1 MFSRP
6 QILEQ
11 YESVLRQVNEL
22 SEHLS
27 DPLSSSRSTNHRNPF
42 AHTFIHA
49 SRPPLSHPPPPITP
63 DQPPLAPEYNP
74 HKTLLKTY
82 AHPEY
87 EEQKTELLNSF
98 GKDAERTAF
107 RPATG
112 RKEWWSY
119 TADEIDLLEGDDQE
133 ALYNGLREVLRGR
146 KRKLRQAK
154 TVLGDLKEGFDWGMR
169 LGEEEVEE
177 VEEEEEDE
185 EMEEYT

>member
-1 MFSRP
+1 M
-6 QILEQ
+6 
-11 YESVLRQVNEL
+11 
-22 SEHLS
+22 
-27 DPLSSSRSTNHRNPF
+27 
-42 AHTFIHA
+42 
-49 SRPPLSHPPPPITP
+49 
-63 DQPPLAPEYNP
+63 
-74 HKTLLKTY
+74 
-82 AHPEY
+82 
-87 EEQKTELLNSF
+87 NSF